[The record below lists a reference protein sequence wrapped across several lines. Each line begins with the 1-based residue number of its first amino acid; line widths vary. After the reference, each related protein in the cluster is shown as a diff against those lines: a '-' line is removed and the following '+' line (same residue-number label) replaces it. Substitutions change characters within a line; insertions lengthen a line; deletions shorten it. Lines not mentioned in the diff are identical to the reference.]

1 MHHIGRLVGAPAQRL
16 RRKIRRVGLDQQPV
30 ERHFSRDIA
39 QGFRILERHHAR
51 EGDIAAE
58 RKPAAGELGPSGEAM
73 QHEGKGAARRLLL
86 EDAGN
91 VVVGVAGMDHERQA
105 GLSRRVDVG
114 AEAALL
120 ILARAVV
127 VVIVEPGL
135 ADRHHLRMARKFHD
149 FFQRDVPLF
158 RRMVRMGAD
167 RAVHIAMR
175 LDDLEQ
181 IGESPHP
188 CRDGEHEPD
197 ACTLGA
203 CQHGLALCGKVWKIE
218 MAVAIDE
225 HHGKMKDPCSSG
237 C

>member
-1 MHHIGRLVGAPAQRL
+1 MSSSA
-16 RRKIRRVGLDQQPV
+16 
-30 ERHFSRDIA
+30 SRAWID
-39 QGFRILERHHAR
+39 
-51 EGDIAAE
+51 
-58 RKPAAGELGPSGEAM
+58 
-73 QHEGKGAARRLLL
+73 
-86 EDAGN
+86 
-91 VVVGVAGMDHERQA
+91 ERQA
-105 GLSRRVDVG
+105 GLSRRGDVG

-149 FFQRDVPLF
+149 LFERDVPLF

-197 ACTLGA
+197 ACALGA
-203 CQHGLALCGKVWKIE
+203 RQHGLALRGKVGKIE